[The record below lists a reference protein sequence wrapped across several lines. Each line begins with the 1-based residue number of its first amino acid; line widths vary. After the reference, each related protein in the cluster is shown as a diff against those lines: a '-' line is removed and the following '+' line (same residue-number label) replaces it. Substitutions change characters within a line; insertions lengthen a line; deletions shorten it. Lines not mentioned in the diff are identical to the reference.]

1 MIKQQSFEVNLFGE
15 ETYIVWDY
23 ATLEAAIIDPGMATE
38 AECSYVDNF
47 IAQHTLHLKA
57 VLFTHLHIDHT
68 LGAEHIS
75 RKYGVPM
82 LGNKADAPLGRQ
94 RREQATMF
102 HMPANPGPL
111 EMDRFIDE
119 GEVLTLGEYKV
130 EALHVPGH
138 SPGSLVYY
146 IPGAGIMFSG
156 DVLFRG
162 SIGRTDLPGGSYAQL
177 IAGIHKKLLTLP
189 LATKVYPGHGPSTT
203 LADEMRSNPFF

>member
-15 ETYIVWDY
+15 ETYIVWDD

-82 LGNKADAPLGRQ
+82 LGNKADA
-94 RREQATMF
+94 
-102 HMPANPGPL
+102 H
-111 EMDRFIDE
+111 
-119 GEVLTLGEYKV
+119 
-130 EALHVPGH
+130 
-138 SPGSLVYY
+138 
-146 IPGAGIMFSG
+146 
-156 DVLFRG
+156 DV
-162 SIGRTDLPGGSYAQL
+162 SYA
-177 IAGIHKKLLTLP
+177 GK
-189 LATKVYPGHGPSTT
+189 SRTT
-203 LADEMRSNPFF
+203 